1 MENAAASPP
10 IKMTFSIPHEL
21 ARSLDKE
28 RDKLATQLRTRLSMK
43 QFDVRAIRLVLDE
56 RCDY

>member
-28 RDKLATQLRTRLSMK
+28 RDNLATQLRTRLSMN
-43 QFDVRAIRLVLDE
+43 QVVVRALRLGLDA
-56 RCDY
+56 RGDD